1 MLYKNIYFAI
11 IKIIMNENNCINFL
25 SNFISYYSQYK
36 NNLLNYLKDF
46 ILKKENIINEINKGK
61 EKLAPQINI
70 INLLEASRIEVPNS
84 FLLFNLFNTSFK
96 ENNIEINFAKIFS
109 KYIIEDKCKNKKIKN
124 INDIK
129 VYKEFSIPKGRID
142 ILIQSKNFEIII
154 ENKIDADD
162 GEEQLKLYY
171 DNRKTQIDE
180 NKIFIVYLTPDG
192 RIPSNK
198 SIDDELREQL
208 EIENRICY
216 LSHNDIAKWID
227 NILTEYKF
235 LKKNYKYQSIYSS
248 LIQIRDNEKIISNTT
263 EEDNMEKAVIREF
276 VEKIL
281 SNNKDIDI
289 TKLSNIKEMKNLFEN
304 AALVFDDYKKEFYK
318 NIVNELNDYKIG
330 HESNYEKILE
340 NNNWYFRI
348 DINTNLLLYIN
359 LLKEKYDIQYY
370 TEKDTSKDKTFIKL
384 CKNFVELKPIKN
396 SDNWY
401 ISQSNDII
409 FYNENKSYKE
419 IADEIRKI
427 AQKIEE
433 VIK

>member
-1 MLYKNIYFAI
+1 
-11 IKIIMNENNCINFL
+11 MNENNCINFL

-46 ILKKENIINEINKGK
+46 ILEKENIINEINKGK

-109 KYIIEDKCKNKKIKN
+109 KYIIEYKCKNKKIKN

-180 NKIFIVYLTPDG
+180 NKIFIVYLTPDE

-235 LKKNYKYQSIYSS
+235 LKENDKYQSIYSS

-304 AALVFDDYKKEFYK
+304 AALVFDDYKKEFYE
-318 NIVNELNDYKIG
+318 NIIKELKNDYEIPSK
-330 HESNYEKILE
+330 SNYENISDDH
-340 NNNWYFRI
+340 NWHFMI
-348 DINTNLLLYIN
+348 SINEIQLHIFLHKHYYIH
-359 LLKEKYDIQYY
+359 YY
-370 TEKDTSKDKTFIKL
+370 TETIKKDKLVPKL
-384 CKNFVELKPIKN
+384 EKEFGELKSIK
-396 SDNWY
+396 SEDFWY
-401 ISQSNDII
+401 ASKKFKID
-409 FYNENKSYKE
+409 FFDENKSYKE

>member
-1 MLYKNIYFAI
+1 
-11 IKIIMNENNCINFL
+11 MNENNCINFL

-46 ILKKENIINEINKGK
+46 ILEKENIINEINKGK

-109 KYIIEDKCKNKKIKN
+109 KYIIEYKCKNKKIKN

-180 NKIFIVYLTPDG
+180 NKIFIVYLTPDE

-235 LKKNYKYQSIYSS
+235 LKENDKYQSIYSS
-248 LIQIRDNEKIISNTT
+248 LIQIRDNEKTISNTT
-263 EEDNMEKAVIREF
+263 EEDNMEKDVIKKFLKSNKE
-276 VEKIL
+276 ININNL
-281 SNNKDIDI
+281 SDISQLK
-289 TKLSNIKEMKNLFEN
+289 KLFSDAISVLEDYQKNFL
-304 AALVFDDYKKEFYK
+304 
-318 NIVNELNDYKIG
+318 YKIIDELKDLKIA
-330 HESNYEKILE
+330 HISNDNKISKSD
-340 NNNWYFRI
+340 WFFRI
-348 DINTNLLLYIN
+348 DILDNELVLFFVP
-359 LLKEKYDIQYY
+359 LLKYYYIQYE
-370 TEKDTSKDKTFIKL
+370 TINQNDKTFLNIENIFGKLKSVKGWEHWYESEHINIDFFNEDEININDNTSYIK
-384 CKNFVELKPIKN
+384 V
-396 SDNWY
+396 
-401 ISQSNDII
+401 
-409 FYNENKSYKE
+409 
-419 IADEIRKI
+419 ADEIRKI
-427 AQKIEE
+427 VQKIEE

>member
-1 MLYKNIYFAI
+1 
-11 IKIIMNENNCINFL
+11 MNENNCINFL
-25 SNFISYYSQYK
+25 SNFISYYYQYK

-46 ILKKENIINEINKGK
+46 ILEKENIINKINKGK

-109 KYIIEDKCKNKKIKN
+109 KYIIEYKCKNKKIKN

-180 NKIFIVYLTPDG
+180 NKIFIVYLTPDE

-227 NILTEYKF
+227 NILTEYNF
-235 LKKNYKYQSIYSS
+235 LKENDKYQSIYSS

-340 NNNWYFRI
+340 NDNWYFRI
-348 DINTNLLLYIN
+348 DINTDLFLYIN

-370 TEKDTSKDKTFIKL
+370 TEKDTSKDKTFMKL
-384 CKNFVELKPIKN
+384 CEIFVELKPIKN
-396 SDNWY
+396 WDNWY
-401 ISQSNDII
+401 ISKSNDII

>member
-1 MLYKNIYFAI
+1 
-11 IKIIMNENNCINFL
+11 MNENNCINFL

-46 ILKKENIINEINKGK
+46 ILEKEDIINEINKGK

-109 KYIIEDKCKNKKIKN
+109 KYIIEDLCKNKKIKN

-129 VYKEFSIPKGRID
+129 VYKEFNIPKGRID

-198 SIDDELREQL
+198 SIDDKLREQL

-216 LSHNDIAKWID
+216 LSHNDIAYCID
-227 NILTEYKF
+227 NILTKYNF
-235 LKKNYKYQSIYSS
+235 LKENNKYQSIYSS

-263 EEDNMEKAVIREF
+263 EEDNMEKDVIKQFLKSNKEININNLSDISQLKKLF
-276 VEKIL
+276 SDAISVLEDYQKNFLYKIIDEL
-281 SNNKDIDI
+281 EDLKIAHISNDNKISKSDWFFCIDI
-289 TKLSNIKEMKNLFEN
+289 L
-304 AALVFDDYKKEFYK
+304 D
-318 NIVNELNDYKIG
+318 NEL
-330 HESNYEKILE
+330 EL
-340 NNNWYFRI
+340 FFVP
-348 DINTNLLLYIN
+348 
-359 LLKEKYDIQYY
+359 LLKYYYIQYK
-370 TEKDTSKDKTFIKL
+370 TINQNDKTFLNIENIFGKL
-384 CKNFVELKPIKN
+384 KSVKGWEHWYESEHINIDFFNEDEIN
-396 SDNWY
+396 INDNT
-401 ISQSNDII
+401 
-409 FYNENKSYKE
+409 SYRKV
-419 IADEIRKI
+419 ADEIRKI
-427 AQKIEE
+427 VQKIEE

>member
-1 MLYKNIYFAI
+1 
-11 IKIIMNENNCINFL
+11 MNENNCINFL

-46 ILKKENIINEINKGK
+46 ILEKENIINEINKWK

-70 INLLEASRIEVPNS
+70 INLLESSRIEVPNS

-109 KYIIEDKCKNKKIKN
+109 KYIIENKCKNKKIKN

-180 NKIFIVYLTPDG
+180 NKIFIVYLTPDE

-227 NILTEYKF
+227 NILTEYNF
-235 LKKNYKYQSIYSS
+235 LKENDKYQSIYSS

-263 EEDNMEKAVIREF
+263 EEDNMEKDVIKKFLKSNKEININNLSDISQLKKLF
-276 VEKIL
+276 SDAISVLEDYEKKFF
-281 SNNKDIDI
+281 N
-289 TKLSNIKEMKNLFEN
+289 
-304 AALVFDDYKKEFYK
+304 
-318 NIVNELNDYKIG
+318 
-330 HESNYEKILE
+330 KILE
-340 NNNWYFRI
+340 QLKIYNIEVSSNKIKDY
-348 DINTNLLLYIN
+348 YIGYD
-359 LLKEKYDIQYY
+359 LGYIQLHIYLKDMYYIHYY
-370 TEKDTSKDKTFIKL
+370 TEIIGKDKLVQKL
-384 CKNFVELKPIKN
+384 ESEFGKFNIIKN
-396 SDNWY
+396 EDKWYTSENINIYFFNEDEININDNTSH
-401 ISQSNDII
+401 I
-409 FYNENKSYKE
+409 KV
-419 IADEIRKI
+419 ADEIRKI
-427 AQKIEE
+427 VQKIEE

>member
-1 MLYKNIYFAI
+1 
-11 IKIIMNENNCINFL
+11 MNENNCINFL
-25 SNFISYYSQYK
+25 SNFIFHYSQYK
-36 NNLLNYLKDF
+36 NNLLKYLKDF
-46 ILKKENIINEINKGK
+46 ILEKENIINEINKGK
-61 EKLAPQINI
+61 EKLAPKINI

-84 FLLFNLFNTSFK
+84 FLLFNILNTSFK

-109 KYIIEDKCKNKKIKN
+109 KYIIEYKCENKKIKN

-180 NKIFIVYLTPDG
+180 NKIFIVYLTPDE

-198 SIDDELREQL
+198 SINDELREQL

-227 NILTEYKF
+227 NILTEYNF
-235 LKKNYKYQSIYSS
+235 LKENDKYQSIYSS
-248 LIQIRDNEKIISNTT
+248 LIQIRDNEKIISNST
-263 EEDNMEKAVIREF
+263 EEDYMEKAVIREF

-340 NNNWYFRI
+340 NDNWYFRI
-348 DINTNLLLYIN
+348 DINTDLFLYIN
-359 LLKEKYDIQYY
+359 LLKEKYNIQYY

-384 CKNFVELKPIKN
+384 CEFFVELKPIKN
-396 SDNWY
+396 WDNWY
-401 ISQSNDII
+401 ISKSNDII

-427 AQKIEE
+427 VQKLENA
-433 VIK
+433 IK

>member
-1 MLYKNIYFAI
+1 
-11 IKIIMNENNCINFL
+11 MNENSCINFL
-25 SNFISYYSQYK
+25 SNFIFYYSQYK
-36 NNLLNYLKDF
+36 NNLLKYLKDF
-46 ILKKENIINEINKGK
+46 ILEKENIINEIDKEK
-61 EKLAPQINI
+61 EKLAPKINI

-84 FLLFNLFNTSFK
+84 FLLFNLFNTSFR

-109 KYIIEDKCKNKKIKN
+109 KYIIEDLCENKKIKN
-124 INDIK
+124 IDDIK
-129 VYKEFSIPKGRID
+129 VYKEFTIPKGRID
-142 ILIQSKNFEIII
+142 ILIQSTNFEIII
-154 ENKIDADD
+154 ENKIGADD
-162 GEEQLKLYY
+162 GDGQLKLYY

-192 RIPSNK
+192 KIPSNK

-208 EIENRICY
+208 KNRICY
-216 LSHNDIAKWID
+216 LSHNDIAIWID
-227 NILTEYKF
+227 NILKEYKF
-235 LKKNYKYQSIYSS
+235 LKENDKYQSIYSS
-248 LIQIRDNEKIISNTT
+248 LIQIRDNEKIISNST
-263 EEDNMEKAVIREF
+263 EEDYMEKAVIREF

-304 AALVFDDYKKEFYK
+304 AALVFDDYKKEFYE
-318 NIVNELNDYKIG
+318 NIVNELRNNYEIG
-330 HESNYEKILE
+330 HESKYEKILE

-348 DINTNLLLYIN
+348 DINTDLFLYIN
-359 LLKEKYDIQYY
+359 LLKEKYNIQYR
-370 TEKDTSKDKTFIKL
+370 TEKDTSKDKTFMKL
-384 CKNFVELKPIKN
+384 CEIFVELKPIKN
-396 SDNWY
+396 WDNWY
-401 ISQSNDII
+401 ISKSNDII

>member
-1 MLYKNIYFAI
+1 
-11 IKIIMNENNCINFL
+11 MNENNCINFL
-25 SNFISYYSQYK
+25 SNFISYYYQYK

-46 ILKKENIINEINKGK
+46 ILEKENIINKINKGK

-180 NKIFIVYLTPDG
+180 NKIFIVYLTPDE

-227 NILTEYKF
+227 NILTEYNF
-235 LKKNYKYQSIYSS
+235 LKENDKYQSIYSS

-276 VEKIL
+276 VEKYFL
-281 SNNKDIDI
+281 
-289 TKLSNIKEMKNLFEN
+289 LIK
-304 AALVFDDYKKEFYK
+304 
-318 NIVNELNDYKIG
+318 I
-330 HESNYEKILE
+330 
-340 NNNWYFRI
+340 
-348 DINTNLLLYIN
+348 
-359 LLKEKYDIQYY
+359 
-370 TEKDTSKDKTFIKL
+370 
-384 CKNFVELKPIKN
+384 
-396 SDNWY
+396 
-401 ISQSNDII
+401 
-409 FYNENKSYKE
+409 
-419 IADEIRKI
+419 
-427 AQKIEE
+427 
-433 VIK
+433 

>member
-1 MLYKNIYFAI
+1 
-11 IKIIMNENNCINFL
+11 MNENNCINFL

-46 ILKKENIINEINKGK
+46 ILEKENIINEINKGK

-96 ENNIEINFAKIFS
+96 ENNVEINFAKIFS
-109 KYIIEDKCKNKKIKN
+109 KYIIEYKCKNKKIKN

-180 NKIFIVYLTPDG
+180 NKIFIVYLTPDE

-235 LKKNYKYQSIYSS
+235 LKKNDKYQSIYSS

-263 EEDNMEKAVIREF
+263 EEDNMEKDVIKRFLKSNKEININNLSDISQLKKLF
-276 VEKIL
+276 SDAISVLEDYEKKFF
-281 SNNKDIDI
+281 N
-289 TKLSNIKEMKNLFEN
+289 
-304 AALVFDDYKKEFYK
+304 
-318 NIVNELNDYKIG
+318 
-330 HESNYEKILE
+330 KILE
-340 NNNWYFRI
+340 QLKIYNIEVSHNKIKDY
-348 DINTNLLLYIN
+348 YIGYDLGYN
-359 LLKEKYDIQYY
+359 IQLHIYLKDMYYIHYY
-370 TEKDTSKDKTFIKL
+370 TETIEKDKLLPKLEKEFGKFHIIK
-384 CKNFVELKPIKN
+384 
-396 SDNWY
+396 
-401 ISQSNDII
+401 
-409 FYNENKSYKE
+409 NENKWYTSENINIYFFNEDEININDNTSYIKV
-419 IADEIRKI
+419 ADEIRKI
-427 AQKIEE
+427 VQKIEE